1 MDYPKLLRSFV
12 VAGAAAA
19 ITLGAAS
26 AWAGVKSS
34 SEKDFYVVL
43 DGDKDKAT
51 IATLGPLKVFAQC
64 RVDKDGF
71 DEIKIFATSSTGGWF
86 DSDSGKSH
94 SSGKRIVLFSEDE
107 NTGDKD
113 FTEDDGG
120 VAVASRS
127 GHYIAIAGETL
138 GLGLNI
144 FGHDCVAIGT
154 ATLITGNP

>member
-26 AWAGVKSS
+26 AWAAVKSS

-43 DGDKDKAT
+43 DGDKDKET
-51 IATLGPLKVFAQC
+51 IAILGPLKVFAQC
-64 RVDKDGF
+64 RVNQDGF
-71 DEIKIFATSSTGGWF
+71 DEIKIFATSSQGGWF
-86 DSDSGKSH
+86 DSESGNGHPK
-94 SSGKRIVLFSEDE
+94 GKRILLFSEDD
-107 NTGDKD
+107 NTGDRKYD
-113 FTEDDGG
+113 DDGG
-120 VAVASRS
+120 TSVASRS
-127 GHYIAIAGETL
+127 GHVIAISGL